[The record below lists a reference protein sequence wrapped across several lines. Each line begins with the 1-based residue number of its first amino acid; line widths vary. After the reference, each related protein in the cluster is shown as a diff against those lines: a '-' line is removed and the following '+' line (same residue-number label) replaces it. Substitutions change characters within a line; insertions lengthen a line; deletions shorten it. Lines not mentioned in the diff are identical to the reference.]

1 MISDK
6 EGQLIIDVKNL
17 TKVYGDKTVVDNIS
31 LQVKQGDIYGF
42 LGPNGS
48 GKTTSIRMV
57 CGLLPIT
64 KGEGTCLGY
73 DIGTHASIIKQQVG
87 YMTQKFTLYPDL
99 TVRENLKIF
108 ARLHSLKNIKEA
120 VEKTIDN
127 LQIGKARAN
136 QKAYELSGG
145 WKQRLALGVATIHDP
160 KLLLLDEPTA
170 GVDPKARREFW
181 DYISTLS
188 SKGITTLV
196 STHYMDEAE
205 RCNKLSYI
213 AYGKLLSSGT
223 QKDIINSCGIKT
235 YNISGKN
242 VYSLVLELQDN
253 TEIEQVSM
261 FGSSVHLSV
270 KNNVDITHIQTE
282 YNQFEWQSIETSLE
296 DAFIYLMSSQKDNF
310 A

>member
-1 MISDK
+1 MMNDSN
-6 EGQLIIDVKNL
+6 LIIDVKNL
-17 TKVYGDKTVVDNIS
+17 TKVYGDKTVVDNIT
-31 LQVKQGDIYGF
+31 LQVKKGEIYGF
-42 LGPNGS
+42 LGLNGS
-48 GKTTSIRMV
+48 GKTTFIRMV

-64 KGEGTCLGY
+64 KGHGTCLGY

-99 TVRENLKIF
+99 TVRENLQIF
-108 ARLHSLKNIKEA
+108 ARLHGLKNIKEA
-120 VEKTIDN
+120 VDKTIDN
-127 LQIGKARAN
+127 LQIGKARSY

-145 WKQRLALGVATIHDP
+145 WKQRLALGVATIHAP

-181 DYISTLS
+181 DYISKLS
-188 SKGITTLV
+188 SKGVTTLV

-205 RCNKLSYI
+205 RCHKLSYI

-235 YNISGKN
+235 YSVIGKS
-242 VYSLVLELQDN
+242 VYRLVLELKN
-253 TEIEQVSM
+253 ITEIKQVSM
-261 FGSSVHLSV
+261 FGNSVHVSV
-270 KNNVDITHIQTE
+270 KHNFDISHIQKQYSE
-282 YNQFEWQSIETSLE
+282 YKWQLIETSLE
-296 DAFIYLMSSQKDNF
+296 DAFIYLMSIQQDNF